1 MNLTLD
7 SLSGEKFKYNSAN
20 RSQDAKLDVRVRG
33 FWGNKKDAFF
43 EFRVFYPFASSLAK
57 KSVEASFGHMSKARK
72 REYQE
77 RINQVD
83 NGSFTPMILAS
94 TGGTGEEM
102 DVALRIL
109 AAKLAEK
116 NNEAYSHVMGDIRA
130 RFAYAIARSSLVCL
144 RGSRSIWSQRQTDLI
159 KEHDNCS
166 SRLLMSDITHY

>member
-1 MNLTLD
+1 
-7 SLSGEKFKYNSAN
+7 
-20 RSQDAKLDVRVRG
+20 
-33 FWGNKKDAFF
+33 
-43 EFRVFYPFASSLAK
+43 
-57 KSVEASFGHMSKARK
+57 MSKARK